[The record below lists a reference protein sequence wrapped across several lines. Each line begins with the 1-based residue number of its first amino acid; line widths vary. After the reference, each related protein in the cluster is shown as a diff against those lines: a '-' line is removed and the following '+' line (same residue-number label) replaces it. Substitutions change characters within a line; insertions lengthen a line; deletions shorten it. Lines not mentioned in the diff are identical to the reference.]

1 MKIFKNRYSLYKEI
15 SKINNLS
22 FVPTMG
28 GFHKGHKY
36 LIKTALKKTGRCIVS
51 IYVNPKQFN
60 SNQDFKTYPRNLKKD
75 LKILKKLKV
84 DYVYL
89 PNNKDIFGFKTSKK
103 IFLHAF
109 NKKLCGHY
117 RKKHFPG
124 VINVVNRFLD
134 IIKPKFIFL
143 GKKDFQQLFLISK
156 HINKRKINTKVIAC
170 KSIREKNGVTC
181 SSRNENLS
189 TNELKIASSVYHYIK
204 KLKIKTKKNR
214 SFKVNNK
221 KIMNDFINL
230 GVKKIDYIEIL
241 NTNNLSS
248 PKFYKDKYNIF
259 IAYYVGKTRLI
270 DNI

>member
-1 MKIFKNRYSLYKEI
+1 M
-15 SKINNLS
+15 
-22 FVPTMG
+22 
-28 GFHKGHKY
+28 
-36 LIKTALKKTGRCIVS
+36 
-51 IYVNPKQFN
+51 
-60 SNQDFKTYPRNLKKD
+60 
-75 LKILKKLKV
+75 
-84 DYVYL
+84 
-89 PNNKDIFGFKTSKK
+89 
-103 IFLHAF
+103 
-109 NKKLCGHY
+109 
-117 RKKHFPG
+117 
-124 VINVVNRFLD
+124 
-134 IIKPKFIFL
+134 
-143 GKKDFQQLFLISK
+143 
-156 HINKRKINTKVIAC
+156 
-170 KSIREKNGVTC
+170 
-181 SSRNENLS
+181 S